1 MISLLIFK
9 YGYVEIKKDFFVR
22 IIFFQQDI
30 AGEERFGAITPLFY
44 RDAAGCLIVFD
55 VSKPTTL
62 VNGAVKW
69 RNDFDDKVNF
79 DENNQIPCLLVGN
92 KVNIFLK
99 NKIK

>member
-1 MISLLIFK
+1 
-9 YGYVEIKKDFFVR
+9 
-22 IIFFQQDI
+22 
-30 AGEERFGAITPLFY
+30 
-44 RDAAGCLIVFD
+44 LIVFD